1 MEKGREEWYELLE
14 TPYETIDET
23 RRELFETL
31 EWKQVVAQLFD
42 MFSSYREEVWIDVAN
57 IQEDWDLV
65 KAIATLVKT
74 ITMNYS
80 DEEKDSFIDA
90 VMKQLRYFK
99 AEFKNREIE
108 QLDLTTEEWFSK
120 LLDVYNTIEKQSWMR
135 AKLHAK
141 LMLNLTEEEMEVVE
155 KENLLLED
163 FLEKE
168 KKNKRI
174 IEAYAQE
181 VNEIFNSTWGVEF
194 WIWRSRESLKA
205 IGIENPTNEDIME
218 IAERAFNGYLKD
230 IFWTEVWPLHFTA
243 ISMDQQEE
251 LLKAE
256 LWFAK
261 FYAYLL
267 KNQIP
272 N

>member
-65 KAIATLVKT
+65 RAIATLVKT

-108 QLDLTTEEWFSK
+108 QLDLTTEEWVLDESK
-120 LLDVYNTIEKQSWMR
+120 TSCKIDVKSYRRRNGGRWKGKSFIRRLPRKREEK
-135 AKLHAK
+135 
-141 LMLNLTEEEMEVVE
+141 
-155 KENLLLED
+155 
-163 FLEKE
+163 
-168 KKNKRI
+168 
-174 IEAYAQE
+174 
-181 VNEIFNSTWGVEF
+181 
-194 WIWRSRESLKA
+194 
-205 IGIENPTNEDIME
+205 
-218 IAERAFNGYLKD
+218 
-230 IFWTEVWPLHFTA
+230 
-243 ISMDQQEE
+243 
-251 LLKAE
+251 
-256 LWFAK
+256 
-261 FYAYLL
+261 
-267 KNQIP
+267 
-272 N
+272 